1 MKILPEKTKKIFII
15 GDSAF
20 AEVAYECFTYDSE
33 YEVLGFAVES
43 KFKSRD
49 TLFDLPVIN
58 LEDVESH
65 YKPSETEFYAALVYT
80 ELNRLRTR
88 LYSKV
93 KAMGYKPAS
102 YISSAAFIWR
112 NVELGEHCFIF
123 ENNTLQP
130 FVKIANNVVLW
141 SGNHIGHHSSI
152 GENCF
157 ISSHVVLSGFCAVGE
172 NTFIGVNA
180 TVANN
185 IHIAEDNWI
194 GPGVVLTDNTEVNQ
208 IYTVKKVLSSKVSA
222 KRFFKIPS

>member
-1 MKILPEKTKKIFII
+1 MMMPAKTKKIFII

-20 AEVAYECFTYDSE
+20 AEVAYECFTHDSE
-33 YEVLGFAVES
+33 YEVLGFAVET

-49 TLFDLPVIN
+49 TLFGLPVIN
-58 LEDVESH
+58 LEDIESH
-65 YKPSETEFYAALVYT
+65 FNPSDVEFYAALVYT

-88 LYSKV
+88 LYSKA

-102 YISSAAFIWR
+102 YISSAASIWR

-141 SGNHIGHHSSI
+141 SGNHIGHHSLI
-152 GENCF
+152 EGNCF
-157 ISSHVVLSGFCAVGE
+157 ISSHVVLSGFCTVGA

-194 GPGVVLTDNTEVNQ
+194 GPGVVLTGNTEVDQ
-208 IYTVKKVLSSKVSA
+208 LYVVEKVAPSKVAA
-222 KRFFKIPS
+222 KRFFKIPL